1 MPIIITGIHRSGT
14 TLVSKIIEDNNV
26 FLGKYKDINN
36 ESVFFQNINKWLMS
50 INSSS
55 WDNPSSFLESIN
67 TENFKLNLD
76 KLKLIL
82 HSKMN
87 VQYFGMNNIIF
98 NKKFDNIKNQW
109 GWKDPRN
116 IFTLPF
122 WLKLFP
128 KSKVIIIIRH
138 PIDVVN
144 SLLDR
149 EKNNIIKDKK
159 NFKKYYPYFLV
170 ALFRLNNFS
179 NRSSMAINDFN
190 EGINLYIKYINEI
203 KKIKSEYKNNI
214 KIVKYE
220 DIIQNKLN
228 SINDILAFCEIEQI
242 NQKNKLLETISDD
255 RMYNFKLENKS
266 YMKYEKIIK
275 KCGYKINS

>member
-1 MPIIITGIHRSGT
+1 MTKKMPIIITGIHRSGT

-149 EKNNIIKDKK
+149 SGYQTITKIEDVTGRKTDAELREELRHLLGTIAVVKPPFDPNG
-159 NFKKYYPYFLV
+159 
-170 ALFRLNNFS
+170 S
-179 NRSSMAINDFN
+179 NGSGS
-190 EGINLYIKYINEI
+190 L
-203 KKIKSEYKNNI
+203 
-214 KIVKYE
+214 
-220 DIIQNKLN
+220 Q
-228 SINDILAFCEIEQI
+228 
-242 NQKNKLLETISDD
+242 
-255 RMYNFKLENKS
+255 
-266 YMKYEKIIK
+266 
-275 KCGYKINS
+275 

>member
-128 KSKVIIIIRH
+128 KTRIYKLLSNWEEPKIWNTLATAMKPHARLYEELKLQAKKRVNTKKGLWQRSSFTSNELKDKIFGLIGFGAIGKKVCKLAQSFCAKVIFRFTVTTSVILF
-138 PIDVVN
+138 P
-144 SLLDR
+144 SL
-149 EKNNIIKDKK
+149 
-159 NFKKYYPYFLV
+159 
-170 ALFRLNNFS
+170 
-179 NRSSMAINDFN
+179 
-190 EGINLYIKYINEI
+190 
-203 KKIKSEYKNNI
+203 
-214 KIVKYE
+214 
-220 DIIQNKLN
+220 
-228 SINDILAFCEIEQI
+228 
-242 NQKNKLLETISDD
+242 
-255 RMYNFKLENKS
+255 
-266 YMKYEKIIK
+266 
-275 KCGYKINS
+275 